1 MTRMGA
7 MGFSLQADAMLAD
20 QREVLAYWTSLKRGA
35 ALPCRKDFRPGALL
49 RRLPTMSLVD
59 VGAGDDSFRF
69 RLAGTGLRDA
79 FGEELTGR
87 ALGEIAFGPQ
97 LEDWQSIYA
106 YVAASAAPAN
116 GFLPLLW
123 RDRPGVVQA
132 WLRLPFADTDGR
144 VNMILGYD
152 RFLPLERSAQR
163 ALATRAPAWRGGVAM
178 AAAPA

>member
-1 MTRMGA
+1 MGA
-7 MGFSLQADAMLAD
+7 VEFSLQADAMLAD
-20 QREVLAYWTSLKRGA
+20 QREVLNYWTSLKRGG
-35 ALPCRKDFRPGALL
+35 ALPCRGDFRPGALV

-59 VGAGDDSFRF
+59 VGPEDGRFRF

-87 ALGEIAFGPQ
+87 CLHEIAFGPQ
-97 LEDWQSIYA
+97 LEEWQAIYA
-106 YVAASAAPAN
+106 HVAETAAPAS
-116 GFLPLLW
+116 GFMPLLW

-132 WLRLPFADTDGR
+132 WLRLPFADADGR
-144 VNMILGYD
+144 VNMVLGYD

-163 ALATRAPAWRGGVAM
+163 TLAARQPSWSAGAAAF